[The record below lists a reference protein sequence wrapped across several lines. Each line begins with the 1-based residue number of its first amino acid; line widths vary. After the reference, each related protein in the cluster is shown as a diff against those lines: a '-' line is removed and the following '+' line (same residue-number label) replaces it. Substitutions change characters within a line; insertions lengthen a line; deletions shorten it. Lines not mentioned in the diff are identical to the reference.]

1 MKNPPF
7 KIEEDGWGE
16 FEVELVMTDLS
27 GRDHPMKH
35 DLNFSQ
41 ERYENKQVIV
51 FKNPKGDLATA
62 LRASGAVPG
71 HAAAEM
77 NGKKGG
83 RASGI
88 GGADGEVGKKKKKND
103 MRGIDMDSLAE
114 RLQKLGEDDL
124 LQVVQMVHDNKLE
137 ESWMRNDLER
147 EFCPETLNRPDDT

>member
-88 GGADGEVGKKKKKND
+88 GGADGEVGKKKKKMTCEGSIWIHWQRD
-103 MRGIDMDSLAE
+103 CRSSE
-114 RLQKLGEDDL
+114 R
-124 LQVVQMVHDNKLE
+124 MIFFRWCRWCMTT
-137 ESWMRNDLER
+137 SWRKVG
-147 EFCPETLNRPDDT
+147 